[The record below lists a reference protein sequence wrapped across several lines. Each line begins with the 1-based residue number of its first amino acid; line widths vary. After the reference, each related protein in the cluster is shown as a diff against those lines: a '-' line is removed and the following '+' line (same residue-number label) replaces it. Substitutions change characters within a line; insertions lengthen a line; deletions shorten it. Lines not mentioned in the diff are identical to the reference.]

1 MNFYKMKSI
10 DNGKE
15 IYLNPKLIICYY
27 NEDITKESN
36 VIIIFN
42 GGDYV
47 TVSKSDFT
55 NMLIL
60 EGIDEYWQTPLLTEY
75 PSIIKIKLFYS
86 QNLWKNANTLTEKT
100 IILMEPIKLMKKLL
114 KFIMIETII
123 EKTTSQQTTKQLEY
137 YLII

>member
-27 NEDITKESN
+27 NEDSTKDSN

-47 TVSKSDFT
+47 TVSKSDFI
-55 NMLIL
+55 NMMVL
-60 EGIDEYWQTPLLTEY
+60 EGAREY
-75 PSIIKIKLFYS
+75 
-86 QNLWKNANTLTEKT
+86 
-100 IILMEPIKLMKKLL
+100 
-114 KFIMIETII
+114 
-123 EKTTSQQTTKQLEY
+123 
-137 YLII
+137 

>member
-27 NEDITKESN
+27 NEDSTKDSN

-47 TVSKSDFT
+47 TVSKSDFI
-55 NMLIL
+55 NMMVL
-60 EGIDEYWQTPLLTEY
+60 EGAREYWHTQHTIEY
-75 PSIIKIKLFYS
+75 
-86 QNLWKNANTLTEKT
+86 Q
-100 IILMEPIKLMKKLL
+100 
-114 KFIMIETII
+114 
-123 EKTTSQQTTKQLEY
+123 
-137 YLII
+137 